1 MAHFAVLLEHGP
13 PWNQERPLREQAG
26 WDEHATFMDALAADG
41 FVQLGGPVG
50 EDGERVLLIVHARSR
65 REVERR
71 LELDPW
77 AGADMLRVVS
87 IEPYDI
93 LLRHG

>member
-1 MAHFAVLLEHGP
+1 VSHFAVLLEHGP

-41 FVQLGGPVG
+41 FVQLG
-50 EDGERVLLIVHARSR
+50 
-65 REVERR
+65 
-71 LELDPW
+71 
-77 AGADMLRVVS
+77 
-87 IEPYDI
+87 EPYDI